1 MTKVDTM
8 SWPAENEV
16 VPCDACGKKLGWAGE
31 ESPNY
36 SVLDGPP
43 DEPEVTLVCNDCEWL
58 MEHFG
63 FSTYAMKR
71 FLDLEKEVQAEA

>member
-1 MTKVDTM
+1 M

-16 VPCDACGKKLGWAGE
+16 VSCDVCEKKVGWVGKD
-31 ESPNY
+31 SPNY
-36 SVLDGPP
+36 TVLDGPP
-43 DEPEVTLVCNDCEWL
+43 SEPEVTLVCKDCEAL

-71 FLDLEKEVQAEA
+71 FMDLEKKIEGMA

>member
-1 MTKVDTM
+1 M

-16 VPCDACGKKLGWAGE
+16 VPCDVCEKKVGWVGE
-31 ESPNY
+31 DSPNY
-36 SVLDGPP
+36 TVLDGPP
-43 DEPEVTLVCNDCEWL
+43 DEPEVTLVCKECEAL

-71 FLDLEKEVQAEA
+71 FLDLEEKVEGVA